1 MGLQR
6 CLIPKEKVTLEGMR
20 LCLASCALT
29 LSRRA
34 AAPGGGCGQGVPG
47 VPGHVGCPQG
57 GGGGGAHVEL
67 QLRGWVVVMT
77 RQEQESY
84 EVRQGGDVG
93 WISGNE

>member
-6 CLIPKEKVTLEGMR
+6 SLIPKEKVTPEGMR
-20 LCLASCALT
+20 LCLASRALT

-47 VPGHVGCPQG
+47 VPGRVGCPQG

-84 EVRQGGDVG
+84 KVRQGGDAG